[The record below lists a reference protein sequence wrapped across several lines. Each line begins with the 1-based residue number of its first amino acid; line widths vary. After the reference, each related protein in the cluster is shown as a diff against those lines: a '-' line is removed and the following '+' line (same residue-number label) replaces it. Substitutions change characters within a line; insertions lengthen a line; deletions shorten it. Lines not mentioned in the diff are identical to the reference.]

1 MFSNRIKENGTGCQ
15 IFFKT
20 LVSRRPVKKV
30 IMNTQT
36 LASHSNVNPPVTGE
50 GQGVSRPASREQ
62 SGWGMEA
69 LMKIGAGLF
78 FLLSGFAIYA
88 GWKLRHRE
96 YFNAESGTG
105 YLLGI
110 LGSLM
115 MLILLLYPLRKR
127 FRFMAGWGPIRYWF
141 RFHMMLGVLGPI
153 CILYHANFT
162 LGSTNSSVALFSMLL
177 VAGSGLIG
185 RYLYVQIHYG
195 LYGRRI
201 NLKELTG
208 ELEEEKGELA
218 RTVGFTPNVRKQLVH
233 FSNSVLNHSR
243 GFLLSVGIFFFMRLR
258 TRWAYRGLRGSLKQG
273 LKQEAQRNGWS
284 SRVYR
289 QNLRK
294 AHLQAKHFL
303 RQVRKV
309 AEFNVYERLFA
320 LWHLFHLP
328 LMVMMMVAGVFHVIA
343 VHAY

>member
-1 MFSNRIKENGTGCQ
+1 
-15 IFFKT
+15 
-20 LVSRRPVKKV
+20 
-30 IMNTQT
+30 MNTQT
-36 LASHSNVNPPVTGE
+36 LASHSNANPPATGKA
-50 GQGVSRPASREQ
+50 QGAPRPATREKG
-62 SGWGMEA
+62 GWGMEV
-69 LMKIGAGLF
+69 LMKMGAGLF
-78 FLLSGFAIYA
+78 FFLSGFAIYA

-115 MLILLLYPLRKR
+115 MLVLLLYPMRKR
-127 FRFMAGWGPIRYWF
+127 LRFMAGWGPIRYWF
-141 RFHMMLGVLGPI
+141 RIHMMLGVLGPI
-153 CILYHANFT
+153 CILYHANFS

-185 RYLYVQIHYG
+185 RYLYVQIHHG

-201 NLKELTG
+201 SLKELTS

-218 RTVGFTPNVRKQLVH
+218 RTVGFTPNVRQQLVH
-233 FSNSVLNHSR
+233 YANLVLSNSR
-243 GFLLSVGIFFFMRLR
+243 GFLFSIGGFFFMRLR
-258 TRWAYRGLRGSLKQG
+258 TRWAFRRMRGPLKQS

-289 QNLRK
+289 QNLRN
-294 AHLQAKHFL
+294 ARLEAWHFL

-328 LMVMMMVAGVFHVIA
+328 LMVMMMIAGVFHVIA

>member
-1 MFSNRIKENGTGCQ
+1 MELAVRSFLITRDSESQ
-15 IFFKT
+15 
-20 LVSRRPVKKV
+20 LVKKV

-36 LASHSNVNPPVTGE
+36 LASHSNMNSPATAK
-50 GQGVSRPASREQ
+50 GQGVPRPATRET

-78 FLLSGFAIYA
+78 FFLSGFAIYA
-88 GWKLRHRE
+88 GLKLRHKE
-96 YFNAESGTG
+96 YLTAETGTG

-115 MLILLLYPLRKR
+115 MLILLLYPMRKR
-127 FRFMAGWGPIRYWF
+127 FRFMAGWGNIRYWF

-153 CILYHANFT
+153 CILYHANFS

-185 RYLYVQIHYG
+185 RYLYVKIHYG

-201 NLKELTG
+201 NLKELTND
-208 ELEEEKGELA
+208 LEEEKGELA
-218 RTVGFTPNVRKQLVH
+218 SNLGFTPNVRKQMLH
-233 FSNSVLNHSR
+233 FANSVINHSR
-243 GFLLSVGIFFFMRLR
+243 GLFFSVGVFFFMRLR
-258 TRWAYRGLRGSLKQG
+258 TRWAYRGLRGPLKQSLKE
-273 LKQEAQRNGWS
+273 EARRRGWS
-284 SRVYR
+284 ARIYR
-289 QNLRK
+289 QHLRN
-294 AHLQAKHFL
+294 AHLHVRHFL

-309 AEFNVYERLFA
+309 AEFNIYERLFA

-328 LMVMMMVAGVFHVIA
+328 LMVMMLVTGVFHVIA

>member
-1 MFSNRIKENGTGCQ
+1 
-15 IFFKT
+15 
-20 LVSRRPVKKV
+20 
-30 IMNTQT
+30 MNTQT
-36 LASHSNVNPPVTGE
+36 LASHSNANPSATGE
-50 GQGVSRPASREQ
+50 GQGVARPATREKKR
-62 SGWGMEA
+62 WVMEA
-69 LMKIGAGLF
+69 LMKLGAGLF
-78 FLLSGFAIYA
+78 FFISGFAIYA
-88 GWKLRHRE
+88 GWKLRDRE

-110 LGSLM
+110 IGSAM
-115 MLILLLYPLRKR
+115 MLVLLLYPMRKR

-141 RFHMMLGVLGPI
+141 RYHMMLGVVGPI

-195 LYGRRI
+195 LYGQRI
-201 NLKELTG
+201 NLKELTI
-208 ELEEEKGELA
+208 ELEEEKSGLA
-218 RTVGFTPNVRKQLVH
+218 RNLEFAPSAKKQLLG
-233 FSNSVLNHSR
+233 FANSALSHSK
-243 GFLLSVGIFFFMRLR
+243 GFFFSVGIFLFMRLR
-258 TRWAYRGLRGSLKQG
+258 TRWAYRSLRGPLKQG
-273 LKQEAQRNGWS
+273 LKQEAKRKGWS
-284 SRVYR
+284 SSIYR
-289 QNLRK
+289 RNLRN
-294 AHLQAKHFL
+294 ARLEAWHFL

-328 LMVMMMVAGVFHVIA
+328 LMVMMMIAGVFHVIA

>member
-1 MFSNRIKENGTGCQ
+1 
-15 IFFKT
+15 
-20 LVSRRPVKKV
+20 
-30 IMNTQT
+30 MNTQT
-36 LASHSNVNPPVTGE
+36 LASHSNANPSAVGE
-50 GQGVSRPASREQ
+50 GQGVTRPATREKKR
-62 SGWGMEA
+62 GVMEA
-69 LMKIGAGLF
+69 MMKLGAGLF
-78 FLLSGFAIYA
+78 FFISGFAIYA
-88 GWKLRHRE
+88 GWKLRDRE

-110 LGSLM
+110 IGSAM
-115 MLILLLYPLRKR
+115 MLILLLYPMRKR

-141 RFHMMLGVLGPI
+141 RYHMMLGVVGPI

-201 NLKELTG
+201 NLKELTI
-208 ELEEEKGELA
+208 ELEEEKGGLA
-218 RTVGFTPNVRKQLVH
+218 RNLEFAPSVKKQLLS
-233 FSNSVLNHSR
+233 FANSALSHSK
-243 GFLLSVGIFFFMRLR
+243 GFFFSVGIFLFMRLR
-258 TRWAYRGLRGSLKQG
+258 TRWAYRSLRGPLKQG
-273 LKQEAQRNGWS
+273 LKQEAKRKGWS
-284 SRVYR
+284 SSIYR
-289 QNLRK
+289 RNLLNARLE
-294 AHLQAKHFL
+294 AWHFL

-328 LMVMMMVAGVFHVIA
+328 LMVMMMIAGVFHVIA

>member
-1 MFSNRIKENGTGCQ
+1 
-15 IFFKT
+15 
-20 LVSRRPVKKV
+20 
-30 IMNTQT
+30 MNDSI
-36 LASHSNVNPPVTGE
+36 LASNSNSSSSVTAK
-50 GQGVSRPASREQ
+50 GQDDSRPATSEKKR
-62 SGWGMEA
+62 WLMEA
-69 LMKIGAGLF
+69 LMKVCAGLF
-78 FLLSGFAIYA
+78 FLISGFAIYA

-110 LGSLM
+110 VGSAM
-115 MLILLLYPLRKR
+115 MVILLLYPMRKR
-127 FRFMAGWGPIRYWF
+127 FRFMAGWGPIRFWF
-141 RFHMMLGVLGPI
+141 RYHMMLGVLGPI
-153 CILYHANFT
+153 CILYHANFS

-218 RTVGFTPNVRKQLVH
+218 RNLEFVPNVKKQLLH
-233 FSNSVLNHSR
+233 FANSVLNHSR
-243 GFLLSVGIFFFMRLR
+243 GFFFSVGIFFFMRLR
-258 TRWAYRGLRGSLKQG
+258 TRWAYRSLRGPLKQG
-273 LKQEAQRNGWS
+273 LKEEARRKGWS
-284 SRVYR
+284 TSIYR
-289 QNLRK
+289 SNLRN
-294 AHLQAKHFL
+294 ARLEAWHFL

-328 LMVMMMVAGVFHVIA
+328 LMVMMMIAGVFHIIA

>member
-1 MFSNRIKENGTGCQ
+1 
-15 IFFKT
+15 
-20 LVSRRPVKKV
+20 
-30 IMNTQT
+30 MNTST
-36 LASHSNVNPPVTGE
+36 LTSKSNSDSSVTAK
-50 GQGVSRPASREQ
+50 GQGDSLPATPEKKR
-62 SGWGMEA
+62 WLMEA
-69 LMKIGAGLF
+69 LMKVGAGLF
-78 FLLSGFAIYA
+78 FLISGFAIYA

-110 LGSLM
+110 VGSAM
-115 MLILLLYPLRKR
+115 MVILLLYPMRKR

-141 RFHMMLGVLGPI
+141 RYHMMLGVLGPI
-153 CILYHANFT
+153 CILYHANFS

-201 NLKELTG
+201 NLKDLTG
-208 ELEEEKGELA
+208 ELEAEKGELA
-218 RTVGFTPNVRKQLVH
+218 RNLEFAPNVKKQLLH

-243 GFLLSVGIFFFMRLR
+243 GFFFSVGVFFFMRLR
-258 TRWAYRGLRGSLKQG
+258 TRWAYRSLRGPLKHG
-273 LKQEAQRNGWS
+273 LKEEARRNGWS
-284 SRVYR
+284 TSIYR
-289 QNLRK
+289 SNLRN
-294 AHLQAKHFL
+294 ARLEAWHFL

-328 LMVMMMVAGVFHVIA
+328 LMVMMMIAGVFHVIA

>member
-1 MFSNRIKENGTGCQ
+1 
-15 IFFKT
+15 
-20 LVSRRPVKKV
+20 
-30 IMNTQT
+30 MNTQT
-36 LASHSNVNPPVTGE
+36 IANHSNVNPPATGK
-50 GQGVSRPASREQ
+50 GQGVPRPATREKKR
-62 SGWGMEA
+62 WVMEA
-69 LMKIGAGLF
+69 LMKVGAGLF

-110 LGSLM
+110 VGSAM
-115 MLILLLYPLRKR
+115 MVILLLYPMRKR

-141 RFHMMLGVLGPI
+141 RYHMMLGVLGPI
-153 CILYHANFT
+153 CILYHANFS

-208 ELEEEKGELA
+208 ELEEEKSDLAQNLEL
-218 RTVGFTPNVRKQLVH
+218 VPNVKKQLLH
-233 FSNSVLNHSR
+233 FANSVLKHSK
-243 GFLLSVGIFFFMRLR
+243 GFFFSVGIFFFMRLR
-258 TRWAYRGLRGSLKQG
+258 TRWAYRSLRGPLKKG
-273 LKQEAQRNGWS
+273 LKEEARRKGWS
-284 SRVYR
+284 SSIYR
-289 QNLRK
+289 RNLRN
-294 AHLQAKHFL
+294 ARSEAWHFL

-328 LMVMMMVAGVFHVIA
+328 LMVMMMIAGVFHVIA

>member
-1 MFSNRIKENGTGCQ
+1 MDA
-15 IFFKT
+15 
-20 LVSRRPVKKV
+20 
-30 IMNTQT
+30 QT
-36 LASHSNVNPPVTGE
+36 LASHSNVNPPE
-50 GQGVSRPASREQ
+50 AAKGQGVPRSATREKNE
-62 SGWGMEA
+62 WRKEA
-69 LMKIGAGLF
+69 LMKAGAGLF
-78 FLLSGFAIYA
+78 FFLSGFAIYA

-96 YFNAESGTG
+96 YLTAETGPG

-115 MLILLLYPLRKR
+115 MLILLLYPMRKR
-127 FRFMAGWGPIRYWF
+127 FRFMANWGPISYWF

-185 RYLYVQIHYG
+185 RYLYVKIHYG

-201 NLKELTG
+201 NLKELVR
-208 ELEEEKGELA
+208 ELEEEKGDLA
-218 RTVGFTPNVRKQLVH
+218 RTAGFTPNVRKPLLH
-233 FSNSVLNHSR
+233 FANSALNHSR
-243 GFLLSVGIFFFMRLR
+243 GFCFSVGIFFFMRLR
-258 TRWAYRGLRGSLKQG
+258 TRWAYRSLRGPLKQG
-273 LKQEAQRNGWS
+273 MKEEARRQGWS
-284 SRVYR
+284 SRIYR
-289 QNLRK
+289 RQLRNTRRE
-294 AHLQAKHFL
+294 AWHFL

-309 AEFNVYERLFA
+309 TEFNVYERLFA

-328 LMVMMMVAGVFHVIA
+328 LMVMMLVAGVFHVIA

>member
-1 MFSNRIKENGTGCQ
+1 
-15 IFFKT
+15 
-20 LVSRRPVKKV
+20 
-30 IMNTQT
+30 MNTQT
-36 LASHSNVNPPVTGE
+36 LASHSILKPTTAE
-50 GQGVSRPASREQ
+50 KGQGVPPPATREK

-78 FLLSGFAIYA
+78 FFLSGFAIYA

-96 YFNAESGTG
+96 YLTAETGTG

-110 LGSLM
+110 VGSLM
-115 MLILLLYPLRKR
+115 MLVLLLYPLRKR
-127 FRFMAGWGPIRYWF
+127 LRFMAGWGAISYWF

-185 RYLYVQIHYG
+185 RYLYVKIHHG

-201 NLKELTG
+201 NLKELTRD
-208 ELEEEKGELA
+208 LEEEKGELA
-218 RTVGFTPNVRKQLVH
+218 HTLGLAPNVKKKLLH
-233 FSNSVLNHSR
+233 FANSVLSHSR
-243 GFLLSVGIFFFMRLR
+243 GFFFSMGILFFMRLR
-258 TRWAYRGLRGSLKQG
+258 TRWAYLGLRGPLRQG
-273 LKQEAQRNGWS
+273 LKEEARRKGWN
-284 SRVYR
+284 SRIYR
-289 QNLRK
+289 RNLRS
-294 AHLQAKHFL
+294 ARREARIFL

-320 LWHLFHLP
+320 LWHLFHMP
-328 LMVMMMVAGVFHVIA
+328 LMVMMLVAGVFHVIA

>member
-1 MFSNRIKENGTGCQ
+1 
-15 IFFKT
+15 
-20 LVSRRPVKKV
+20 
-30 IMNTQT
+30 MNTQT
-36 LASHSNVNPPVTGE
+36 LASHSNANPSATGE
-50 GQGVSRPASREQ
+50 GQGVARPATREKKR
-62 SGWGMEA
+62 WVMEA
-69 LMKIGAGLF
+69 LMKLGAGLF
-78 FLLSGFAIYA
+78 FFISGFAIYA
-88 GWKLRHRE
+88 GWKLRDRE

-110 LGSLM
+110 IGSAM
-115 MLILLLYPLRKR
+115 MLVLLLYPMRKR

-141 RFHMMLGVLGPI
+141 RYHMMLGVVGPI

-195 LYGRRI
+195 LYGQRI
-201 NLKELTG
+201 NLKELTI
-208 ELEEEKGELA
+208 ELEEEKGGLA
-218 RTVGFTPNVRKQLVH
+218 RNLEFAPSAKKQLLG
-233 FSNSVLNHSR
+233 FANSALSHSK
-243 GFLLSVGIFFFMRLR
+243 GFFFSVGIFLFMRLR
-258 TRWAYRGLRGSLKQG
+258 TRWAYRSLRGPLKQG
-273 LKQEAQRNGWS
+273 LKQEAKRKGWS
-284 SRVYR
+284 SSIYR
-289 QNLRK
+289 RNLRN
-294 AHLQAKHFL
+294 ARLEAWHFL

-328 LMVMMMVAGVFHVIA
+328 LMVMMMIAGVFHVIA

>member
-1 MFSNRIKENGTGCQ
+1 MDA
-15 IFFKT
+15 
-20 LVSRRPVKKV
+20 
-30 IMNTQT
+30 QT
-36 LASHSNVNPPVTGE
+36 LASHSNVNPPETAK
-50 GQGVSRPASREQ
+50 GQGDPRSATREKN
-62 SGWGMEA
+62 GWGKEA
-69 LMKIGAGLF
+69 LMKAGAGLF
-78 FLLSGFAIYA
+78 FFLSGFAIYA

-96 YFNAESGTG
+96 YLTAETGTG

-115 MLILLLYPLRKR
+115 MLILLLYPMRKR
-127 FRFMAGWGPIRYWF
+127 FRFMANWGPISYWF

-185 RYLYVQIHYG
+185 RYLYVKIHYG

-201 NLKELTG
+201 NLKELVR

-218 RTVGFTPNVRKQLVH
+218 RTAGFTPNVRKPLLH
-233 FSNSVLNHSR
+233 FANSALNHSR
-243 GFLLSVGIFFFMRLR
+243 GFCFSVGIFFFMRLR
-258 TRWAYRGLRGSLKQG
+258 TRWAYRSLRGPLKQG
-273 LKQEAQRNGWS
+273 MKEEARRQGWS
-284 SRVYR
+284 SRIYR
-289 QNLRK
+289 QQLRN
-294 AHLQAKHFL
+294 ARREAWHFL

-309 AEFNVYERLFA
+309 MEFNVYERLFA

-328 LMVMMMVAGVFHVIA
+328 LMVMMLVAGVFHVIA

>member
-1 MFSNRIKENGTGCQ
+1 
-15 IFFKT
+15 
-20 LVSRRPVKKV
+20 
-30 IMNTQT
+30 MNTQT
-36 LASHSNVNPPVTGE
+36 LASHSNANPSVAGE
-50 GQGVSRPASREQ
+50 GQGVKRPATREKKR
-62 SGWGMEA
+62 GVMEA
-69 LMKIGAGLF
+69 LMKLGAGLF
-78 FLLSGFAIYA
+78 FFISGFAIYA
-88 GWKLRHRE
+88 GWKLRDRE

-110 LGSLM
+110 IGSAM
-115 MLILLLYPLRKR
+115 MLILLLYPMRKR

-141 RFHMMLGVLGPI
+141 RYHMMLGVVGPI

-201 NLKELTG
+201 NLKELTI
-208 ELEEEKGELA
+208 ELEEEKGGLA
-218 RTVGFTPNVRKQLVH
+218 RNLEFAPSVKKQLLS
-233 FSNSVLNHSR
+233 FANSALSHSK
-243 GFLLSVGIFFFMRLR
+243 GFFFSVGIFLFMRLR
-258 TRWAYRGLRGSLKQG
+258 TRWAYRSLRGPLKQG
-273 LKQEAQRNGWS
+273 LKQEAKRKGWS
-284 SRVYR
+284 SSIYR
-289 QNLRK
+289 RNLRN
-294 AHLQAKHFL
+294 ARLEAWHFL

-328 LMVMMMVAGVFHVIA
+328 LMVMMMIAGVFHVIA

>member
-1 MFSNRIKENGTGCQ
+1 
-15 IFFKT
+15 
-20 LVSRRPVKKV
+20 
-30 IMNTQT
+30 MNTPI
-36 LASHSNVNPPVTGE
+36 LASNSNLNSSGTTK
-50 GQGVSRPASREQ
+50 GQEIQRPATLENKR
-62 SGWGMEA
+62 WLMDA

-78 FLLSGFAIYA
+78 FLISGFAIYA
-88 GWKLRHRE
+88 GWKLRHKE

-110 LGSLM
+110 VGSAM
-115 MLILLLYPLRKR
+115 MVILLLYPMRKR

-141 RFHMMLGVLGPI
+141 RYHMMLGVLGPI
-153 CILYHANFT
+153 CILYHANFS

-208 ELEEEKGELA
+208 ELEEEKGDLAQNLEL
-218 RTVGFTPNVRKQLVH
+218 VPNVKKQLLH
-233 FSNSVLNHSR
+233 FANSVLKHSR
-243 GFLLSVGIFFFMRLR
+243 GFFFSVGVFFFMRLR
-258 TRWAYRGLRGSLKQG
+258 IRWAYRSLRGPLKKG
-273 LKQEAQRNGWS
+273 LKEEALRKGWS
-284 SRVYR
+284 ASIYR
-289 QNLRK
+289 SNLRN
-294 AHLQAKHFL
+294 ARSEAWHFL

-309 AEFNVYERLFA
+309 AEFNVYERLFV

-328 LMVMMMVAGVFHVIA
+328 LMVMMMIAGVFHVIA

>member
-1 MFSNRIKENGTGCQ
+1 
-15 IFFKT
+15 
-20 LVSRRPVKKV
+20 
-30 IMNTQT
+30 MNDSI
-36 LASHSNVNPPVTGE
+36 LASNSNSSSSVTAK
-50 GQGVSRPASREQ
+50 GQDDSRPATSEKKR
-62 SGWGMEA
+62 WLMEA
-69 LMKIGAGLF
+69 LMKVCAGLF
-78 FLLSGFAIYA
+78 FLISGFAIYA

-110 LGSLM
+110 VGSAM
-115 MLILLLYPLRKR
+115 MVILLLYPMRKR
-127 FRFMAGWGPIRYWF
+127 FRFMAGWGPIRFWF
-141 RFHMMLGVLGPI
+141 RYHMMLGVLGPI
-153 CILYHANFT
+153 CILYHANFS

-218 RTVGFTPNVRKQLVH
+218 RNLEFVPNVKKQLLH
-233 FSNSVLNHSR
+233 FANSVLNHSR
-243 GFLLSVGIFFFMRLR
+243 GFFFSVGIFFFMRLR
-258 TRWAYRGLRGSLKQG
+258 TRWAYRSLRGPLKQG
-273 LKQEAQRNGWS
+273 LKEEARRKGWS
-284 SRVYR
+284 TSIYR
-289 QNLRK
+289 SNLRN
-294 AHLQAKHFL
+294 ARLEAWHFL

-328 LMVMMMVAGVFHVIA
+328 LMVMMMIAGVFHVIA